1 MAPSRP
7 LAFIAILAATMFLLP
22 RAGNA
27 GPPFI
32 TDDPVPVEYGHWEI
46 TAFSAGAHT
55 PADSSGLGPSM
66 EVNYGALPGV
76 QLHILGG
83 LGFNA
88 QSGHNLQF
96 GPSDTEIGAKIRL
109 LDTSEDDWWP
119 QVAVYPLA
127 ELPSGNAAHGLGA
140 GYLQT
145 YLPVWLQKDFG
156 RWTIYG
162 GGGYWNNPGPGN
174 RDYWFSGVV
183 LQRQITDDFAL
194 GAEVF
199 HQTSPMVGR
208 TSSFGFNLGMTYDIN
223 EHYHLL
229 ASAGQGGILYAI
241 NAQSTREPV
250 TYYIGLLWSF

>member
-1 MAPSRP
+1 
-7 LAFIAILAATMFLLP
+7 MFLLP